1 MSWARYI
8 TGWAALEVSGV
19 EPERFL
25 QALAERG
32 VGFWNATPP
41 EDFTLTVQVPER
53 AVKGLDALGAGLGC
67 QCTVRSHHGLPA
79 LWRKLRRRYALLAC
93 LGAVLAI
100 LYVGSAFIW
109 QIDVTGNETI
119 PDGPIRQALQAC
131 GVDIGTYWPGLSQ
144 DMVRN
149 GVILR
154 LPGIRWMTVTVRGGH
169 AKVIVREAREHLP
182 LVDRKAL
189 TKVVAAKAG
198 LVERIETLQ
207 GSPVVEVND
216 AVLPGEELI
225 GGFAT
230 GRFSVVMPTKGM
242 GRVTARTWY
251 ELTAK
256 RSTELSVKRRQGGKT
271 VRWALI
277 LGKTRINFY
286 KDSSICPAGCDKIT
300 TSHTLGRAG
309 LFTLPITVEKTVYTG
324 YETDATTAAELREEL
339 EERLMDTLLAE
350 IGEDGQVLERR
361 FAALERDGALYVTLR
376 AECRE
381 QIGVEQPLTDQ
392 DLADIQAKIP
402 PKEEKE

>member
-1 MSWARYI
+1 MNWARYV
-8 TGWAALEVSGV
+8 TGWAALEVSGA

-25 QALAERG
+25 EALAERG
-32 VGFWNATPP
+32 VVFWNATPP
-41 EDFTLTVQVPER
+41 KDFALTVQVPDR
-53 AVKGLDALGAGLGC
+53 AARGMEALAAGLGC
-67 QCTVRSHHGLPA
+67 QCAVRSRHGLPA
-79 LWRKLRRRYALLAC
+79 LWRKLRRRYGLLAC
-93 LGAVLAI
+93 LALVLAV
-100 LYVGSAFIW
+100 LYVGSAYIW
-109 QIDVTGNETI
+109 EIDVTGNETI
-119 PDGPIRQALQAC
+119 PDGPIRQALSQC
-131 GVDIGTYWPGLSQ
+131 GVDIGTYWPGISQ

-154 LPGIRWMTVTVRGGH
+154 VPGIRWMTVTVRGGH

-182 LVDRKAL
+182 LVDRKEL

-198 LVERIETLQ
+198 LVERVEPLQ
-207 GSPVVEVND
+207 GSAVAEPGD

-256 RSTELSVKRRQGGKT
+256 SPTELAVKRRQGGKN

-286 KDSSICPAGCDKIT
+286 KDSSICPAGCDKII
-300 TSHTLGRAG
+300 TSHTLGSAG
-309 LFTLPITVEKTVYTG
+309 LFTLPITVEKTVYTR
-324 YETDATTAAELREEL
+324 YEIDPVAAAELREEL
-339 EERLMDTLLAE
+339 EERLMDTLLDR
-350 IGEDGQVLERR
+350 IGQDGQVLERH
-361 FAALERDGALYVTLR
+361 FTAAAKDGAMYVTLR

-381 QIGVEQPLTDQ
+381 QIGLEQPLTDQ

-402 PKEEKE
+402 PKEEE